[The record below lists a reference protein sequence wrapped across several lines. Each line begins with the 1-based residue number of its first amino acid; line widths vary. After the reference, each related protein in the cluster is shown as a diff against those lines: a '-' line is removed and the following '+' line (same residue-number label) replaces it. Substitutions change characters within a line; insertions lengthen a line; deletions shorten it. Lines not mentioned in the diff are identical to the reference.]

1 MPPPIMASRAV
12 GCTLTFVLLDATS
25 TTVLFIQGAPGSAV
39 LEEVVNFDIFS
50 SLLDLWA
57 AVLLRSAL
65 LLGACIGVS
74 RNRAEGPRR
83 VARGTSAVVLACL
96 IMVTY
101 TLTKL
106 LLLTELRPLPQQPWA
121 LSLLLWTFASSLGLL
136 LPWRLL
142 GKVAEPAGGCGGG
155 GRGGSEDAEKLVDAD
170 SEGEEP
176 AEGRRPEK
184 EARSGATLGR
194 LLAYVRKDGG
204 LLSVAVVFLLVS
216 AVCEWPQERFPP
228 HGRFLDVSLRPA
240 DNE

>member
-1 MPPPIMASRAV
+1 M
-12 GCTLTFVLLDATS
+12 
-25 TTVLFIQGAPGSAV
+25 
-39 LEEVVNFDIFS
+39 NFSIFS

-57 AVLLRSAL
+57 AVLPRSAL

-136 LPWRLL
+136 LPWWLL
-142 GKVAEPAGGCGGG
+142 GKVAEPARGCSG
-155 GRGGSEDAEKLVDAD
+155 GRGGSEDAEKLVD

-228 HGRFLDVSLRPA
+228 DGRFLDVSLRPA

>member
-1 MPPPIMASRAV
+1 M
-12 GCTLTFVLLDATS
+12 
-25 TTVLFIQGAPGSAV
+25 
-39 LEEVVNFDIFS
+39 NFHIFS

-65 LLGACIGVS
+65 LLGACIGVF

-83 VARGTSAVVLACL
+83 VARGTSAVVLTCL
-96 IMVTY
+96 TMVTY
-101 TLTKL
+101 TLAKL

-142 GKVAEPAGGCGGG
+142 GKVAEAA
-155 GRGGSEDAEKLVDAD
+155 RGSGSSGSEDAEKLVNAD
-170 SEGEEP
+170 SEREEP
-176 AEGRRPEK
+176 AEGRRPEEE

-204 LLSVAVVFLLVS
+204 LLSVAVVFLLIS
-216 AVCEWPQERFPP
+216 AVCEWPLGTA
-228 HGRFLDVSLRPA
+228 GRKGSRQTGSLNVSLRPA